1 MSILGAKHA
10 VSVLFVWFLADLGIA
25 LVLSFCTAGLL
36 GKILFSLLAQS
47 SNTRRVGLFI
57 MLFHTIRWVCVYVSF
72 LFGSLVK
79 HIYMVILSGLGIYI
93 LLVLVIEQI

>member
-10 VSVLFVWFLADLGIA
+10 VSVLFVWCLADLGIA

-36 GKILFSLLAQS
+36 EKFFFFFFSLLAQS

-57 MLFHTIRWVCVYVSF
+57 MLFHTIRWRCVYISF
-72 LFGSLVK
+72 LIGSL
-79 HIYMVILSGLGIYI
+79 
-93 LLVLVIEQI
+93 

>member
-36 GKILFSLLAQS
+36 GKIFFSLLAQS
-47 SNTRRVGLFI
+47 EYETGWA
-57 MLFHTIRWVCVYVSF
+57 FHNVVS
-72 LFGSLVK
+72 
-79 HIYMVILSGLGIYI
+79 YY
-93 LLVLVIEQI
+93 

>member
-36 GKILFSLLAQS
+36 GKIFYFIIS
-47 SNTRRVGLFI
+47 SVFEYETGWA
-57 MLFHTIRWVCVYVSF
+57 FHNVVS
-72 LFGSLVK
+72 
-79 HIYMVILSGLGIYI
+79 YY
-93 LLVLVIEQI
+93 